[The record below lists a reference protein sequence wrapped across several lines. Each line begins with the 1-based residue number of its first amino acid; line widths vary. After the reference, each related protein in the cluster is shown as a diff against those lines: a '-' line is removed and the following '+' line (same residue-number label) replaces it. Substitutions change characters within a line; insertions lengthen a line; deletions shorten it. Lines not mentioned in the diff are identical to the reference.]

1 MRKEH
6 ALTDRAR
13 ALANCDAVDKVFRRQ
28 RDRLGLAKGLTTEA
42 GRAWLKLFD
51 ERKDRVLS
59 AVSAQAAVAGRWPT
73 GLIVPDAAADD
84 VARAAIHG
92 DAGLGQSFLGLVSA
106 AKLETPVFGPGAA
119 SLRVAGCP
127 DALAV
132 AAAEWGL
139 ALTHAGTSVC
149 RAERKPRG
157 RRSEVDAMVAARG
170 RAHADLLLSR
180 PCFPAI
186 AAAAW
191 CSPVELNELWYFTTD
206 ALGIVRWRL
215 DGLTREAVAWLRPNF
230 ARAETAARVSVIPRA
245 FDGALA
251 TG

>member
-1 MRKEH
+1 MASTVEL
-6 ALTDRAR
+6 ADSRAVGKTFLNER
-13 ALANCDAVDKVFRRQ
+13 N
-28 RDRLGLAKGLTTEA
+28 RLGLAKALTTQA
-42 GRAWLKLFD
+42 GRAWLKLLD
-51 ERKDRVLS
+51 ERKDLALS
-59 AVSAQAAVAGRWPT
+59 VVSSQCAITGRWPAD
-73 GLIVPDAAADD
+73 LVVPDAAADD
-84 VARAAIHG
+84 IARAAVHG

-119 SLRVAGCP
+119 TLRAGGCP

-132 AAAEWGL
+132 ATAEWGL

-180 PCFPAI
+180 ACFPAI

-191 CSPVELNELWYFTTD
+191 CTPIELSELWYFTTD
-206 ALGIVRWRL
+206 ALTVERWRL
-215 DGLTREAVAWLRPNF
+215 NELTREAVAAVHRMF
-230 ARAETAARVSVIPRA
+230 ARLPAIPKA
-245 FDGALA
+245 FDGAA
-251 TG
+251 TEY

>member
-1 MRKEH
+1 M
-6 ALTDRAR
+6 TDRAMAPTDSH
-13 ALANCDAVDKVFRRQ
+13 ALGKTFRDERN
-28 RDRLGLAKGLTTEA
+28 RLGLAKVLTTDT

-59 AVSAQAAVAGRWPT
+59 PVSPQAAVAGRWPAE
-73 GLIVPDAAADD
+73 LVVPDAAADD
-84 VARAAIHG
+84 VARAAVHG

-119 SLRVAGCP
+119 NLRAAGCP

-215 DGLTREAVAWLRPNF
+215 DELTREAVAWLRPTF
-230 ARAETAARVSVIPRA
+230 ARAETIARVSVIPKA
-245 FDGALA
+245 FDSALV